1 MASAHRQ
8 GARRVAAVGRALAVL
23 DALADGGELGTN
35 ELARRTGVNAS
46 TVSRLLVTLCDGGLV
61 AHVPESGRYRLGL
74 RLVEYGNAALAAVDV
89 RGLSRPHLHALVA
102 ETGETV
108 TLSVPGERDAVTVDF
123 VQSPRS
129 VQSVA
134 RIGRP
139 SVGHATAAGKVMLA
153 FTDAPPTGPF
163 ERFTERTIVDPE
175 SLVRELERI
184 RERGWADAIEE
195 REPGL
200 VAIAAPVVALGGEL
214 VAILGVQGPGERFD
228 RAARKASLAPL
239 VDHARRISTGLGG
252 APSVRG

>member
-23 DALADGGELGTN
+23 DALAAGGDLGTN

-61 AHVPESGRYRLGL
+61 TFVADSGRYRLGL
-74 RLVEYGNAALAAVDV
+74 RLVEYGNAALAALDV
-89 RGLSRPHLHALVA
+89 RGLARPHLHALVA
-102 ETGETV
+102 GTGETA
-108 TLSVPGERDAVTVDF
+108 TLSVPGERDAITVDF

-139 SVGHATAAGKVMLA
+139 SVGHATAAGKAMLA
-153 FTDAPPTGPF
+153 FTAGTTAGPF
-163 ERFTERTIVDPE
+163 ERFTQRTIVDPE
-175 SLVRELERI
+175 ALARELERV
-184 RERGWADAIEE
+184 RERGWADAVEE

-200 VAIAAPVVALGGEL
+200 AAVAAPVLGQGGEL
-214 VAILGVQGPGERFD
+214 AAILGVQGPSERFD
-228 RAARKASLAPL
+228 RNARRSAITLVAEHAARLSAA
-239 VDHARRISTGLGG
+239 LGG
-252 APSVRG
+252 PTPAHG

>member
-1 MASAHRQ
+1 MATAHRQ

-23 DALADGGELGTN
+23 EALANGGELGTN

-74 RLVEYGNAALAAVDV
+74 RLVALGNAALAALDV
-89 RGLSRPHLHALVA
+89 RELARPHLQTLVA
-102 ETGETV
+102 ETGETA
-108 TLSVPGERDAVTVDF
+108 TLSVPGERDAVTIDF

-153 FTDAPPTGPF
+153 FGAAVPVGPLD
-163 ERFTERTIVDPE
+163 RFTERTIVDPQA
-175 SLVRELERI
+175 LARELERV
-184 RERGWADAIEE
+184 RERGWAEAIEE

-200 VAIAAPVVALGGEL
+200 AAIAAPVRGPGREL
-214 VAILGVQGPGERFD
+214 VAVLGVQGPAERFD
-228 RAARKASLAPL
+228 RSARRAGVTPL
-239 VDHARRISTGLGG
+239 VEHATGISAALGG
-252 APSVRG
+252 SSSAPG

>member
-23 DALADGGELGTN
+23 DALADGGDLGTN

-61 AHVPESGRYRLGL
+61 AHVPDSGRYRLGL
-74 RLVEYGNAALAAVDV
+74 RLVEYGNAALAALDV
-89 RGLSRPHLHALVA
+89 RGLARPHLHALVA
-102 ETGETV
+102 ETGETA

-139 SVGHATAAGKVMLA
+139 SVGHATAAGKAMLA
-153 FTDAPPTGPF
+153 FSGVMPSGTF
-163 ERFTERTIVDPE
+163 ERFTERTIVDPA
-175 SLVRELERI
+175 LLARELERV
-184 RERGWADAIEE
+184 RERGWADAVEE

-200 VAIAAPVVALGGEL
+200 VAIAAPVRGPGGEL
-214 VAILGVQGPGERFD
+214 VAILGVQGPSERFD
-228 RAARKASLAPL
+228 RAARKAAVAPL
-239 VDHARRISTGLGG
+239 VDHAGRLSTGLGG
-252 APSVRG
+252 SPPARD